1 MKVLHVLASNQF
13 SGAENVACQII
24 HMFKNEIDMA
34 YCSPQGNIA
43 QKLQENNMTYFP
55 LQKLNTKNL
64 NKILQTYQPNVIHA
78 HDIKAVIFAIK
89 ASKGKVP
96 VIGHVHGNDFAMRKF
111 SLKSV
116 LFQLHAKKCK
126 HIFWVS
132 NSCLKEYKFYNKI
145 KDKSSVL
152 YNIVNVQNIQN
163 SVLNADKKY
172 DIIYLGRLTYP
183 KNPLRLLEIAKD
195 LANVKP
201 NFTMAVV
208 GDGVLRPEFEEKLA
222 EYHLQNNV
230 KMLGFVSN
238 PYQILAQSKVMLMS
252 SIYEG
257 TPMCALEAISLGV
270 PIVSTP
276 TDGMKDIIRNDIGVL
291 YQTNQEAVSALS
303 HYIMLHKNEYKQV
316 QDNINKFSE
325 EYNNISTY
333 KSKVLC
339 QYATSNK

>member
-163 SVLNADKKY
+163 SVSSYQKTY

-208 GDGVLRPEFEEKLA
+208 GDGALRPEFEAKLK
-222 EYHLQNNV
+222 EYQLQNNV
-230 KMLGFVSN
+230 KMLGFVAN

-252 SIYEG
+252 SVYEG
-257 TPMCALEAISLGV
+257 TPMCALEAMSLGV

-276 TDGMKDIIRNDIGVL
+276 TDGMKDIISEEVGKLYDTNEEALVNLKYFIEMFDDNYKLLQDKIIQTATEYNDV
-291 YQTNQEAVSALS
+291 
-303 HYIMLHKNEYKQV
+303 MKYKQKLL
-316 QDNINKFSE
+316 QK
-325 EYNNISTY
+325 Y
-333 KSKVLC
+333 KAC
-339 QYATSNK
+339 II

>member
-34 YCSPQGNIA
+34 YCSPQGSIA
-43 QKLQENNMTYFP
+43 QKLQENNITYFP
-55 LQKLNTKNL
+55 LQKLNAKNL

-78 HDIKAVIFAIK
+78 HDIKAVIFAVM
-89 ASKGKVP
+89 ASKGKIP
-96 VIGHVHGNDFAMRKF
+96 VIGHVHVNNDDMKKTTF
-111 SLKSV
+111 KSC
-116 LFQLHAKKCK
+116 LFQIFAKKCK

-163 SVLNADKKY
+163 SVSSHEKTY
-172 DIIYLGRLTYP
+172 DIIYLGRLTKQ

-195 LANVKP
+195 LAKVNP
-201 NFTMAVV
+201 DFNMTVV
-208 GDGVLRPEFEEKLA
+208 GDGDLRAEFEAKLK
-222 EYHLQNNV
+222 EYQLQNNV

-276 TDGMKDIIRNDIGVL
+276 TDGMKDIICNDIGVL

-316 QDNINKFSE
+316 QNNINKFAE
-325 EYNNISTY
+325 EYNNIPIY

-339 QYATSNK
+339 QYATPNK

>member
-89 ASKGKVP
+89 ASKGKVL

-195 LANVKP
+195 LAKVKP
-201 NFTMAVV
+201 NFKMAVV
-208 GDGVLRPEFEEKLA
+208 GDGDLRAEFEAKLK
-222 EYHLQNNV
+222 EYQLQNNV
-230 KMLGFVSN
+230 KMLGFVAN

-252 SIYEG
+252 SVYEG
-257 TPMCALEAISLGV
+257 TPMCALEAMSLGV

-276 TDGMKDIIRNDIGVL
+276 TDGMKDIISEEVGKLYNTNEEALVDLKYFIEMSDNNYKLLQDKIIQIATEYNDV
-291 YQTNQEAVSALS
+291 
-303 HYIMLHKNEYKQV
+303 MKYKQKLL
-316 QDNINKFSE
+316 QK
-325 EYNNISTY
+325 Y
-333 KSKVLC
+333 KEC
-339 QYATSNK
+339 II

>member
-96 VIGHVHGNDFAMRKF
+96 VIGHVHGNDFAMRKL
-111 SLKSV
+111 SLKSA
-116 LFQLHAKKCK
+116 LFQIYAKKCK
-126 HIFWVS
+126 HVFWVS
-132 NSCLKEYKFYNKI
+132 NSCLKEYKFYSKI
-145 KDKSSVL
+145 KNKSSIL

-163 SVLNADKKY
+163 SVLEKSKIY

-183 KNPLRLLEIAKD
+183 KNPLRLLEIAQG
-195 LANVKP
+195 LAKVKP
-201 NFTMAVV
+201 NFKMAVV
-208 GDGVLRPEFEEKLA
+208 GDGDLRAEFEAKLK
-222 EYHLQNNV
+222 EYQLQNNV
-230 KMLGFVSN
+230 KMLGFVAN
-238 PYQILAQSKVMLMS
+238 PYHILAQSKVMLMS
-252 SIYEG
+252 SAYEG
-257 TPMCALEAISLGV
+257 TPMCALEAMSLGV

-276 TDGMKDIIRNDIGVL
+276 TDGMKDIISEEVGKLYNTNEEALVDLKYFIEMSDDNYKLLQDKIIQTATEYNDV
-291 YQTNQEAVSALS
+291 
-303 HYIMLHKNEYKQV
+303 MKYKQKLL
-316 QDNINKFSE
+316 QK
-325 EYNNISTY
+325 Y
-333 KSKVLC
+333 KEC
-339 QYATSNK
+339 II